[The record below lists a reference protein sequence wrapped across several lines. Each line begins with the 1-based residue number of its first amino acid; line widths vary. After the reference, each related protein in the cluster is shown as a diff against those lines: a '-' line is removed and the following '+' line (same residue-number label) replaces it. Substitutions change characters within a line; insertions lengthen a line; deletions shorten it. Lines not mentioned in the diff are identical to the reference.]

1 MANLKDMEYGIS
13 SRVQTE
19 WSNTKFSIALAT
31 TAAAST
37 TFSMVAVHS
46 SSEIQYASFNAAKSS
61 IYASLSKQ
69 GASCARPKARLC
81 WNRCA
86 RC

>member
-46 SSEIQYASFNAAKSS
+46 SSEIQEPAAPALRQDYVGIVAHVVETSDPNGCL
-61 IYASLSKQ
+61 YTE
-69 GASCARPKARLC
+69 
-81 WNRCA
+81 
-86 RC
+86 